1 MENNALIQNLE
12 YLEETKELIKEAINS
27 KGGAVSD
34 SDTFRSYADKIK
46 EIPMEKVEED
56 VTANPSTVTKVIYP
70 TENYTCIREVKL
82 EAVTSD
88 IDSNIKPENIKK
100 GVSILGVTGSVE
112 EDNPNK
118 YFSTDGIIGGN
129 NNPAYFCG
137 LNACLLVQPPNI
149 SIPDTNT
156 SLQSAFA
163 NTKIKTIDITNL
175 NFKNITNFNYTF
187 SYNSELEEV
196 IGLENK
202 EFSSEPL
209 DFTSTFVGCSKL
221 KKIDFGNEGGI
232 IYPRNIGTLALTDIF
247 GRDSSL
253 EVLNLSRFDFSEC
266 TSGLTCASMNLKEI
280 HLGPNFGKGYKNI
293 RQTNDL
299 YTLNLRYCNL
309 NKQQILDIF
318 NNTLYDLNLTY
329 DVAGGGTLVK
339 QRVNIGSGYTSLTE
353 EEKDIARNKGWMPNI

>member
-46 EIPMEKVEED
+46 EIPEEKVEEE
-56 VTANPSTVTKVIYP
+56 VTASPSTVTKVIYP

-100 GVSILGVTGSVE
+100 GVSILGTTGTVE

-118 YFSTDGIIGGN
+118 YFSTDGTVGGTK
-129 NNPAYFCG
+129 ASSYLCG
-137 LNACLLVQPPNI
+137 LNACILIQPPNI
-149 SIPDTNT
+149 TIPDNYT
-156 SLQSAFA
+156 SLQNAFA
-163 NTKIKTIDITNL
+163 YTKMKKIDVTNL
-175 NFKNITNFNYTF
+175 NFKNITNFDSTF
-187 SYNSELEEV
+187 GYNSELEEI

-202 EFSSEPL
+202 EFSSEPIIF
-209 DFTSTFVGCSKL
+209 DNAFSRCPKL
-221 KKIDFGNEGGI
+221 KKIDFGDEGGT
-232 IYPRNIGTLALTDIF
+232 IYPERISNFALMTDF
-247 GRDSSL
+247 GRDCSL

-266 TSGLTCASMNLKEI
+266 GYGIKCASMNLKEI
-280 HLGPNFGKGYKNI
+280 RLGPNFGKGYKYI
-293 RQTNDL
+293 SQTNDI
-299 YTLNLRYCNL
+299 YSVYLRHCNL

-329 DVAGGGTLVK
+329 DVANGGTLVK
-339 QRVNIGSGYTSLTE
+339 QHVYVGVGYRDLTE
-353 EEKDIARNKGWMPNI
+353 EELDIARNKGWIPRI